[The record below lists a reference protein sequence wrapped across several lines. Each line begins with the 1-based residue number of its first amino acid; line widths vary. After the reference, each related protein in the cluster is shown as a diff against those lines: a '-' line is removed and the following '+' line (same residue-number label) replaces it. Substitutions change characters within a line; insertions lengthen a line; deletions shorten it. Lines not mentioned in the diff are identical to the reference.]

1 MKRALAFILSAGL
14 LAAAGISHA
23 ADHSAIHEKMMK
35 MGGPKPDERVELK
48 LPDPMKVMQKRM
60 MRQHLYTVSEIAAA
74 LGAND
79 MGKAASIA
87 RGLGWTPEEEE
98 RCNAVAELT
107 GEPDFLSFG
116 KAVHVA
122 ADELAASAEAGNRD
136 NALMDLSRLIKN
148 CNACHEKFRH

>member
-23 ADHSAIHEKMMK
+23 ADHSAIHDKMMK
-35 MGGPKPDERVELK
+35 TGGPKPDERVELK
-48 LPDPMKVMQKRM
+48 LPGPMKAMQKRM
-60 MRQHLYTVSEIAAA
+60 MRQHLDTVSEIAAA

-98 RCNAVAELT
+98 RCEAVGEMT
-107 GEPDFLSFG
+107 GEPDFLSLG
-116 KAVHVA
+116 KAVHVT

-136 NALMDLSRLIKN
+136 KALMDLSRLIKS